1 MGCTKNQETNLHL
14 FKVACLKYEANPVS
28 YQKKVLE
35 RKELLS
41 LQRVITEMAV
51 QQMEMIK
58 ARV

>member
-1 MGCTKNQETNLHL
+1 M